1 MQTFQVLR
9 TPQTLEKPWF
19 PVVSKWIELEGVTGT
34 VAAGKAPKA
43 GLYQLVET

>member
-1 MQTFQVLR
+1 MKTFQVLR

-19 PVVSKWIELEGVTGT
+19 PVVSRWSELEPRTGAV
-34 VAAGKAPKA
+34 VAEKAPKA